1 LKKSLV
7 RCIKDLNSPLR
18 IKKVKTR
25 RFLYWSAICVASFD
39 LTQLASTLCDLCGVN
54 LESILNDLGI
64 GPFDARQIAVF
75 AFRLFTAAI
84 LASILGLEREAKGR
98 AAGFRTHMLVALGA
112 ALFTMVPVEAAEGD
126 PDLAN
131 IVKGIAAG
139 VGFLG
144 AGAILKKQSEE
155 EIEGI
160 TTAASI
166 WLTAA
171 MGLAVGAGQIVLATI
186 ATVIAWTILYI
197 LSAIVS
203 NGGQKK

>member
-1 LKKSLV
+1 VKEPYSIQSGENPFMYLLE
-7 RCIKDLNSPLR
+7 RDLRSDNR
-18 IKKVKTR
+18 I
-25 RFLYWSAICVASFD
+25 D
-39 LTQLASTLCDLCGVN
+39 QLDSTLCDWCGAN
-54 LESILNDLGI
+54 LETILIDLGI
-64 GPFDARQIAVF
+64 GTFDGRQIAVF

-84 LASILGLEREAKGR
+84 LASVIGLEREAKGR

-112 ALFTMVPVEAAEGD
+112 ALFTMVPVEATEGE

-144 AGAILKKQSEE
+144 AGAILKKHSEE

-186 ATVIAWTILYI
+186 ATVIAWTILYM

-203 NGGQKK
+203 NGGQK